1 MITAND
7 TESIY
12 TRIEKDAFLWLEQA
26 EGSLISADVIFG
38 ALTEVLP
45 MSQTIPGIRE
55 KKLAYIHSYMLL
67 TALAFESVLKGLA
80 VAKKVDW
87 RSLKNDGGH
96 GISDYARR
104 LATISDAQFEL
115 LKRLQEYLVWVGRY
129 VIPMSSGRYAKADKE
144 KLRSFRVEDQ
154 TTAVTLF
161 ERLKQEL
168 CVNARQKT

>member
-1 MITAND
+1 MITANE

-26 EGSLISADVIFG
+26 EGSLMSADVIFR
-38 ALTEVLP
+38 ALAEVLP
-45 MSQTIPGIRE
+45 TSQTIPGIRE

-67 TALAFESVLKGLA
+67 TAIAFESVLKGLA
-80 VAKKVDW
+80 VAQKKDW
-87 RSLKNDGGH
+87 RLFRDEGGH
-96 GISDYARR
+96 GISNYAEKITKTK
-104 LATISDAQFEL
+104 LSDTESKL

-129 VIPMSSGRYAKADKE
+129 VIPMRSSRYASAVQE

-154 TTAVTLF
+154 TIAVALF

-168 CVNARQKT
+168 CDNA